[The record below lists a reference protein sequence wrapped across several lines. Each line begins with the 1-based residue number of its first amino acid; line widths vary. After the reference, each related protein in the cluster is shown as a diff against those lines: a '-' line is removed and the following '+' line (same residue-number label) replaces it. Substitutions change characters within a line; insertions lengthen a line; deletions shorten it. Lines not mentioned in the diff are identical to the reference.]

1 MTQSNMQALLASY
14 QQQKELF
21 DRAYK
26 SLSDEEKVLANLGE
40 TKRKIEV
47 ESNAGHTAGDW
58 GLALLRNGG
67 VESAETDGAAL
78 SAAQVMVKL
87 QKIQELIESQSL
99 TVLDLRIQTASQA
112 RQTKEAYFKLS
123 SVIAESL
130 LLSLKSDLRA
140 LVGERLSVVIG
151 LYSLAG
157 LNTSDAERTLSDEF
171 SKLLRADSRGV
182 VRELLSDTDGT
193 LFSDPA
199 LALFPGVLPSS
210 IHHSLNNSPSPI
222 QESKARSDMDYKKRL
237 AAGIETFRK

>member
-40 TKRKIEV
+40 TKRKIES
-47 ESNAGHTAGDW
+47 EANAGQTAGEW

-123 SVIAESL
+123 SMIAESL
-130 LLSLKSDLRA
+130 LRALKSDLRA

-171 SKLLRADSRGV
+171 SKLLRTDSREV
-182 VRELLSDTDGT
+182 VRELLSDTDGS

-199 LALFPGVLPSS
+199 LALFPGVLPVS

-237 AAGIETFRK
+237 AAGIEPFRK